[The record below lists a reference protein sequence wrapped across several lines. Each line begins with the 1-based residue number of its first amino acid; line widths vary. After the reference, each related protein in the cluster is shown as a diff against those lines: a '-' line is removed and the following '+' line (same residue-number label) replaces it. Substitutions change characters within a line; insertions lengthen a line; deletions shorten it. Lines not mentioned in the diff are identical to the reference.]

1 MELAPEH
8 GSLEKALDVAYGA
21 QDDTER
27 VAMTVETL
35 LARTTRLE
43 KALSL
48 LLNDHPRGARTTL
61 DLGLSAFVQLT
72 LPTRGRARH
81 TGEPGISAH
90 SSERAA

>member
-1 MELAPEH
+1 MGLAPEH
-8 GSLEKALDVAYGA
+8 GSPEEALDGAYGA

-48 LLNDHPRGARTTL
+48 LLNDHPRGARTAL
-61 DLGLSAFVQLT
+61 DLGLSAFVQLA
-72 LPTRGRARH
+72 LPARGRARQ

>member
-1 MELAPEH
+1 MELAPKH
-8 GSLEKALDVAYGA
+8 GSPEEALGVAYGA
-21 QDDTER
+21 QDDTEH
-27 VAMTVETL
+27 VDMTVEAL

-61 DLGLSAFVQLT
+61 DLGLSAFVQLA
-72 LPTRGRARH
+72 LPTRGRARQ